1 MVLLMP
7 ILQQR
12 QTVDGLTQVPPD
24 GADRDGTVHRKVTTK
39 GGVPVGLPAAEAPP
53 WHGRSSARRPTWR
66 GPGVQ
71 VVIVGPRSPC
81 NTALYGCGEPLS
93 LGGGCWPCHA
103 AARRAEALA
112 EVFAKR
118 LELFRVRDWS
128 QHRAAGRSSHTRSTR
143 YLATKFP
150 ELQIHAVELDGKWA
164 GLVRAQLRH
173 RGLEQ
178 RTRVRHVDVGTTE
191 AFAFPVE
198 NRSACVRRKRQ
209 QKLCRRPC
217 LELCEPTTS
226 DRSASRR
233 DRWPS
238 FSDRILLEKAP
249 SPGRAWDV
257 VLVDSRF
264 RVACALK
271 SFLHFHREKSE
282 KSLVLVHDFTRLRP
296 YYQEI
301 LHFGTLIFR
310 WYTLA
315 VFRPKRFTRAQEA
328 EELEEALRR
337 FEYQPA

>member
-1 MVLLMP
+1 MAALLRAVRHGAVRASRWS
-7 ILQQR
+7 LL
-12 QTVDGLTQVPPD
+12 GL
-24 GADRDGTVHRKVTTK
+24 
-39 GGVPVGLPAAEAPP
+39 
-53 WHGRSSARRPTWR
+53 
-66 GPGVQ
+66 
-71 VVIVGPRSPC
+71 
-81 NTALYGCGEPLS
+81 ALRATLLCT
-93 LGGGCWPCHA
+93 A
-103 AARRAEALA
+103 AANPSPWVEGVGHVMLLPGELKLLRRYLQNA
-112 EVFAKR
+112 
-118 LELFRVRDWS
+118 
-128 QHRAAGRSSHTRSTR
+128 SSFFEFGTGASTV